1 MYQYTT
7 PTLEFEL
14 KDKETKELLKDLEF
28 DYLII
33 TLKSG
38 NNKIEKPIS
47 RQQYQEG
54 TFTVKLTQE
63 ETAQLQGVIS
73 AQANIIV
80 GDNRFA
86 TSKATKNIDCNL
98 HAEVISDD

>member
-7 PTLEFEL
+7 PTLKFEL

-38 NNKIEKPIS
+38 NNIIEKPITYS
-47 RQQYQEG
+47 QYNEG
-54 TFTVKLTQE
+54 TFEIKLTQE

-80 GDNRFA
+80 GGNRFA
-86 TSKATKNIDCNL
+86 TTKATKNIDCNL